1 MKKLFFIPVMAATM
15 LFTACGGE
23 STNTSNEGGNTETT
37 TETAT
42 ATVEHPSE
50 ITIKALGNTMP
61 ELEFDLKIIKVN
73 AGKEITLT
81 LVNEGIDEA
90 MMHNFVIVRD
100 GTAEEVAGRGVAN
113 KANSYVQP
121 EDPAVVAASPM
132 SMPGETVAFTFTLAE
147 KGAYQFVCTYPGHW
161 SRMLGKIIAE

>member
-1 MKKLFFIPVMAATM
+1 MKKLFFIPVVAATM
-15 LFTACGGE
+15 LFAACGGE
-23 STNTSNEGGNTETT
+23 STNTSNEGGNTEP
-37 TETAT
+37 TESVAT
-42 ATVEHPSE
+42 TVEHPTE
-50 ITIKALGNTMP
+50 ITVKALGNTMP

-113 KANSYVQP
+113 KANGYVQP
-121 EDPAVVAASPM
+121 EDPAVIAASPM
-132 SMPGETVAFTFTLAE
+132 TMPGETVAFTFTLAE